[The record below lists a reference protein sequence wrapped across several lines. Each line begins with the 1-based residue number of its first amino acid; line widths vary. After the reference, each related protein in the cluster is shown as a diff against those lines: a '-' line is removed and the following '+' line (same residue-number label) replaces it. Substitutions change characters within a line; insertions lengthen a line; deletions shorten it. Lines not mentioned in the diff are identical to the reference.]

1 MYAKRLI
8 KIAIKLDQSNF
19 YKLADKLD
27 KIAQDMSVPYYR
39 YPEQTKNTYKNRL
52 PLKKDYE
59 NDNQINID
67 NKFIKDAKIYLQQ
80 LVKDPLLERN
90 NQAKIMFDTIINDS
104 KYQIEKSSFV
114 SLINAYRRIYSE
126 IYQNSKNVHKL
137 SELKPEAERIL
148 LRMLSK
154 M

>member
-1 MYAKRLI
+1 MYSKKLLKLAN
-8 KIAIKLDQSNF
+8 KLDNSSF

-27 KIAQDMSVPYYR
+27 RIAQDMSVPYYR
-39 YPEQTKNTYKNRL
+39 YPEQTRNTYKNRM

-59 NDNQINID
+59 ADSTVNID

-90 NQAKIMFDTIINDS
+90 NQAKIMFDTIINDPS
-104 KYQIEKSSFV
+104 YQMERSSFV

-126 IYQNSKNVHKL
+126 IIQNNKNVHKL